1 MLRRHCLALDLKD
14 DPAIIAE
21 YDRYHRAVWPEIMQS
36 LRDAGID
43 DMEIY
48 RIENR
53 LFMIIEVTE
62 SFTFEAKQAA
72 DLKSAIV
79 QKWETL
85 MGNFQQ
91 PLRSAKSGE
100 KWLRMTRVFS
110 LRIPNSRPLL
120 PAVARRAR
128 QFPTASHFPAAN
140 RQAAFARVPRP
151 AASLS
156 K

>member
-1 MLRRHCLALDLKD
+1 MTRRFCLALDLRND
-14 DPAIIAE
+14 ENAIAE
-21 YDRYHRAVWPEIMQS
+21 YDRYHRAVWPEILQS
-36 LRDAGID
+36 LRDAGIN

-53 LFMIIEVTE
+53 LFMIIDVTE
-62 SFTFEAKQAA
+62 RFTFEAKQTA

-91 PLRSAKSGE
+91 PLRSAKPGE

-110 LRIPNSRPLL
+110 LKDS
-120 PAVARRAR
+120 
-128 QFPTASHFPAAN
+128 
-140 RQAAFARVPRP
+140 
-151 AASLS
+151 
-156 K
+156 